1 LVIIILLAIDRL
13 LAISVILTAIQ
24 SSPKVDTRPLDLN
37 VGSLVATQR
46 LDYDEAVL
54 KPLHEAQAVKA
65 EKDRLA
71 AIEAARQAE
80 IARQAALKHAAM
92 MKLAISPRVASFSY
106 GGTLIAGTMGY
117 SLPWGNCVNVAKAFG
132 KNQPGNPISWRPTTH
147 QPFIGAAALFYFNH
161 VAVVTGILSDGSVE
175 VAQQN
180 SPGAPHRYSQ
190 NQIRGYF

>member
-1 LVIIILLAIDRL
+1 M
-13 LAISVILTAIQ
+13 AISVILTAIQ
-24 SSPKVDTRPLDLN
+24 SSPKVETRPLDLK
-37 VGSLVATQR
+37 VDSLVATQR
-46 LDYDEAVL
+46 LDYDAAVL

-80 IARQAALKHAAM
+80 IARQAALKRASM
-92 MKLAISPRVASFSY
+92 LKPAILPRSASTSY

-117 SLPWGNCVNVAKAFG
+117 SLSSGNCVNEVRAYG
-132 KNQPGNPISWRPTTH
+132 KNQPGNPISWQPTTR
-147 QPFIGAAALFYFNH
+147 QPFVGAAVLFYFNH
-161 VAVVTGILSDGSVE
+161 TARVTGILSDGSIE

-190 NQIRGYF
+190 SQIRGYF